1 MGVLRLVL
9 ISAGIHAGIIGG
21 WLVPRLE
28 EPQRVEPASLSVSL
42 GASGASSGAAPS
54 VPEVP
59 SEPQIE
65 PALSEPES
73 VPQTVR
79 SEAAVRP
86 RRILPEPEPEI
97 EPVEETEEEQAEPA
111 TERSAASPASI
122 AGAQSLSGNDEPSDQ
137 VDTEG
142 DTDQAGYEQAIRSHD
157 GEVLARFIAAKR
169 YPPRARMQGRE
180 GVVGV
185 EFTLDP
191 SGRVLHA
198 RIVDGSSHDAL
209 DRAVLEQ
216 VDRATPFPP
225 RPDGLS
231 WTTRTYR
238 TEVRFSLQER

>member
-1 MGVLRLVL
+1 MGVVRLVL
-9 ISAGIHAGIIGG
+9 ISVGIHAGILWG
-21 WLVPRLE
+21 WLVSRPA
-28 EPQRVEPASLSVSL
+28 EPAVVEAASLSVSL
-42 GASGASSGAAPS
+42 GSSGASSGAVQS
-54 VPEVP
+54 EPEAP
-59 SEPQIE
+59 SEPEIAPE
-65 PALSEPES
+65 PSEPDP

-79 SEAAVRP
+79 PEPVARVRP
-86 RRILPEPEPEI
+86 PLPDPEPE
-97 EPVEETEEEQAEPA
+97 EPA
-111 TERSAASPASI
+111 TEHSEASPTSL

-137 VDTEG
+137 VDTDG

-185 EFTLDP
+185 EFTLDA
-191 SGRVLHA
+191 SGRVLRV
-198 RIVDGSSHDAL
+198 RILDGSSHDAL

-216 VDRATPFPP
+216 VERATPFPP
-225 RPDGLS
+225 RPDRLN